1 MYFYYGIKHS
11 TLEEGSD
18 NIELE
23 ATIVNSQIKV
33 PKKASEKENFEQYDM
48 TEYDSR
54 PTSSN
59 EPSSNYKP
67 DMFVPP
73 SAFPTWDD

>member
-23 ATIVNSQIKV
+23 ATIVNTQIQV
-33 PKKASEKENFEQYDM
+33 PKKTSQKEKFEQYDM

-59 EPSSNYKP
+59 EPTSTYKS
-67 DMFVPP
+67 DMFVPAA
-73 SAFPTWDD
+73 AFPTWDD